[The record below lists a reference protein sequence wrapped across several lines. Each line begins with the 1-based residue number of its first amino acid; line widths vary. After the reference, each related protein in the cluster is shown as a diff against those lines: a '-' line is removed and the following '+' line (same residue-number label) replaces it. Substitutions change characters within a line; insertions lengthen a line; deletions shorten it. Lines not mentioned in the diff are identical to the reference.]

1 MLLPA
6 IIASIMCIVYLVG
19 LTFAWFTDSLSGSS
33 TITASS
39 FDLGFKLLDRT
50 SYDNASK
57 DYASKYSMAKQLF
70 DAGMAGAYSSFDDYL
85 DALRKS
91 GLIGEEPKEDDYI
104 AKAETS
110 GDYNIS
116 STDGTKVQYNLTLTR
131 NGTGTGYCIIT
142 ATDAATGKVISKERT
157 DNFGES
163 YAITISTDIDTD
175 VVISFEVV
183 WGVIREDHSTIDR
196 VLNGGT
202 IDVLKSA
209 ISTASYSGSEYK
221 IDVNSIKNNI
231 LSNNNADISNK
242 NNLVSNENNILSNNN
257 DNIYNENNL
266 LSDKNNITSDTNN
279 IESVENDIIDDKN
292 IPEDNITSN
301 KDDILNDKNNLAS
314 DENNITSD
322 TSNIESVENDI
333 EDDKNISED
342 NIISDESSTKN
353 GENNIID
360 KEENNVQSEEIST
373 DKSQSGNSDIEEN
386 NINISN
392 DIAVQEDL
400 NSTGDKIE

>member
-19 LTFAWFTDSLSGSS
+19 LTFAWFTQSLSGSS

-39 FDLGFKLLDRT
+39 FDLGFEMLNQ
-50 SYDNASK
+50 SGYN
-57 DYASKYSMAKQLF
+57 
-70 DAGMAGAYSSFDDYL
+70 
-85 DALRKS
+85 DALTKYNNQIEIYTDQYNSNLFGEQSLYNTLESFLSYMKS
-91 GLIGEEPKEDDYI
+91 VKGLEEPKEESYI
-104 AKAETS
+104 VKVGAS
-110 GDYNIS
+110 GDYTIS
-116 STDGTKVQYNLTLTR
+116 GAGQYNLTLTR
-131 NGTGTGYCIIT
+131 SGTGTGYCIIT
-142 ATDAATGKVISKERT
+142 AKDETTGKTISERT
-157 DNFGES
+157 NNFGES
-163 YAITISTDIDTD
+163 YKITISTDIDTD

-183 WGVIREDHSTIDR
+183 WGVIREGDIGTAVVS
-196 VLNGGT
+196 NGGT
-202 IDVLKSA
+202 FDVLKSE

-266 LSDKNNITSDTNN
+266 LSDKNNIISDTNN
-279 IESVENDIIDDKN
+279 TESVENDIADDKN
-292 IPEDNITSN
+292 ISEDNITSN

-322 TSNIESVENDI
+322 TSDIESVENDI
-333 EDDKNISED
+333 SDDKNISED